1 MKDLYASD
9 VMTIQAGLRSVNECE
24 QAVESPEKNEND
36 FIEVK
41 QERRNIFAN
50 LFRKK
55 PFGNK
60 TNVDSHKGKS
70 KRD

>member
-1 MKDLYASD
+1 MFAAD
-9 VMTIQAGLRSVNECE
+9 VVTIQAGLRSLDECE
-24 QAVESPEKNEND
+24 QTVESPEKIEND

-50 LFRKK
+50 LFKRK

-60 TNVDSHKGKS
+60 TNSEYKGKS

>member
-1 MKDLYASD
+1 MKDLYAND
-9 VMTIQAGLRSVNECE
+9 VVTIQAGLRSVDEYE
-24 QAVESPEKNEND
+24 QATESPEKDD

-50 LFRKK
+50 LFRKN
-55 PFGNK
+55 PFANK
-60 TNVDSHKGKS
+60 TNVDSYKGKS